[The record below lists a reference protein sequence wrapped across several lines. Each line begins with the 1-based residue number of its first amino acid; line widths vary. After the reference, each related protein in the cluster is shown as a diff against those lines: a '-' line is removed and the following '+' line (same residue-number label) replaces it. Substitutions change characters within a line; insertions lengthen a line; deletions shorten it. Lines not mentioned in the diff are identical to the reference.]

1 MFPFIR
7 ALILVIGCALLAVT
21 ASPPVYAA
29 APAGA
34 AEVGATTR
42 QRDAAVARARADYV
56 VAARRARAQARTDF
70 DTVRSHI
77 FADASPEMT
86 SAHDAALTLESA
98 VNESA
103 DRATIEMLRES
114 FRAAADLY
122 RSALARA
129 QQNHQRGIAR
139 AADSLSR
146 LISRARHDYARAVR
160 VAYTRYSPGR
170 AVPAWALVPPWL
182 GPTPQVWPPGVN
194 PTVATV
200 SQAPTP
206 VV

>member
-7 ALILVIGCALLAVT
+7 GLTLVVGCALLAVT
-21 ASPPVYAA
+21 SSPPAYAA
-29 APAGA
+29 TLVGV
-34 AEVGATTR
+34 AEVDATTR
-42 QRDAAVARARADYV
+42 LRDAAVARARADYV

-70 DTVRSHI
+70 DNVRSHI

-98 VNESA
+98 VSESA
-103 DRATIEMLRES
+103 DRATVEMLRAS

-122 RSALARA
+122 RASLARA
-129 QQNHQRGIAR
+129 QQNRQSDIAR
-139 AADSLSR
+139 ATHSLSR

-160 VAYTRYSPGR
+160 VAYTRYSPR
-170 AVPAWALVPPWL
+170 LTVPAWALVPPRM
-182 GPTPQVWPPGVN
+182 GPAPQVWPIGVT

-200 SQAPTP
+200 SQTPTP
-206 VV
+206 AV